1 MGGPAAVVGYG
12 GTRFSPLPARP
23 LRPGLE
29 SDGGGAG
36 NGGGASGGARAA
48 ASAIASELAAAA
60 RALFAST
67 PGADRSAVDA
77 VLVASCDRSPY
88 LSAIVSEMLGISPR
102 TAHSVESM
110 CGSGTAAVVA
120 AAAYVGSGMAD
131 TVLVA
136 GGDAPGGPDSVLEW
150 DASRGEL
157 VHPVYWASLF
167 TAAYKRRHG
176 ATDRDL
182 ACVPAKAHLYAA
194 DNPLACSRMRPDEA
208 AVLASRPLTADVRL
222 YDCCRPCAGASAV
235 LVASPASAA
244 SITDAPVWI
253 AGTGQRTASASFAAS
268 GDLARLGTGAAAAAD
283 ALAAAG
289 ARPADIGVAEVHDAF
304 SVCEPMAVECAGLA
318 APGGGLGMCR
328 TMLETGDRRINP
340 RGGLLGSGHPPSATG
355 VAQVAEVAAQLQ
367 GRAGRRQ
374 ADGAKAGLVHNMS
387 AAATSST
394 VLVMKS

>member
-1 MGGPAAVVGYG
+1 MGYG
-12 GTRFSPLPARP
+12 GTRFSPARP
-23 LRPGLE
+23 APKGPPAPP
-29 SDGGGAG
+29 AG
-36 NGGGASGGARAA
+36 RAA
-48 ASAIASELAAAA
+48 SEAIASELAAAA
-60 RALFAST
+60 RALFSST
-67 PGADRSAVDA
+67 PGADRSGVDA
-77 VLVASCDRSPY
+77 VLTATGDPSPY
-88 LSAIVSEMLGISPR
+88 LSAIVSEMLGMSPR

-120 AAAYVGSGMAD
+120 AAAYVGSGMAE
-131 TVLVA
+131 TALVV
-136 GGDAPGGPDSVLEW
+136 GGDMPGGPGSVLEW

-176 ATDRDL
+176 ATADGL

-194 DNPLACSRMRPDEA
+194 DNPLAYSRMRLDEA
-208 AVLASRPLTADVRL
+208 DVSASRPLTSDVRL

-235 LVASPASAA
+235 LIASPAAAA

-253 AGTGQRTASASFAAS
+253 AGAGQRTASASLAAS

-289 ARPADIGVAEVHDAF
+289 AEPADIGVAEVHDAF

-318 APGGGLGMCR
+318 APGAGLGMCR
-328 TMLETGDRRINP
+328 RMLETGDRRINP
-340 RGGLLGSGHPPSATG
+340 RGGLLGSGHPPAATG

-374 ADGAKAGLVHNMS
+374 ADGAAAGLVHNMS

-394 VLVMKS
+394 VLVMRS